1 MLRGEWPSGLYNL
14 CQVIFLKRSVT
25 YNLRNANTFYFLW
38 YIQLIMVLNQS
49 DTEGSVFGT
58 LFHRKLRI
66 LLLCNNSRIKS
77 NIGTMKAATA
87 DFAGSI
93 FLGSAFYSFYS
104 FTPFSI

>member
-1 MLRGEWPSGLYNL
+1 MERMPALTRAETL
-14 CQVIFLKRSVT
+14 FHSVH
-25 YNLRNANTFYFLW
+25 
-38 YIQLIMVLNQS
+38 
-49 DTEGSVFGT
+49 TEGSVFGT

-66 LLLCNNSRIKS
+66 LLLCNNLRIKS

-104 FTPFSI
+104 FTPFLI